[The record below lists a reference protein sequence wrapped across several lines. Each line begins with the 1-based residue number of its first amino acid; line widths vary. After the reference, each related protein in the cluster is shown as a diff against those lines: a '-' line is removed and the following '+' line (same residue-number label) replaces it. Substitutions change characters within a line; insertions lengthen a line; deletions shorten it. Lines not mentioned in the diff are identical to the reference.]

1 MSTITMKRTL
11 ASVAVSFGLSLA
23 AASSGEAAEATSPP
37 ELEWSF
43 NGLFGTFDRASAQ
56 RGLEVYK
63 QVCASCHGMD
73 LLPYRALSGICL
85 TAEQIEA
92 LAESH
97 EVQACCT
104 DEGEPF
110 TRPAKPADKFV
121 SPYPNPE
128 AARFANNGALPPD
141 LTLIN
146 KARVGGADYVHAVL
160 VGYQETPPEDVTLMP
175 GMYYNKYFPGHQ
187 IGMPPPLSDGLVT
200 YSDGTEATVDQQ
212 ARDVTT
218 FLAWAAEPETEQRR
232 SMGVKVLL
240 FLIVLTAFLYV
251 LKRKIWADVH

>member
-1 MSTITMKRTL
+1 MSPMKHVL
-11 ASVAVSFGLSLA
+11 ATVAVSFGLSFGA
-23 AASSGEAAEATSPP
+23 INGGQAAEATPLP
-37 ELEWSF
+37 ELDWSF
-43 NGLFGTFDRASAQ
+43 NGLFGTFDRPSAQ

-73 LLPYRALSGICL
+73 LLPYRALTGIGL
-85 TAEQIEA
+85 TSEQVEA

-104 DEGEPF
+104 DEGESF
-110 TRPAKPADKFV
+110 TRPAKPSDRFV

-146 KARVGGADYVHAVL
+146 KARVGGADYLHAVL
-160 VGYQETPPEDVTLMP
+160 TGYEETPPEGVTLMP

-212 ARDVTT
+212 ARDVVT
-218 FLAWAAEPETEQRR
+218 FLAWAAEPETEERR
-232 SMGVKVLL
+232 AMGVKVLL
-240 FLIVLTAFLYV
+240 FLIVLTAFLYA

>member
-1 MSTITMKRTL
+1 MSTMKRTL
-11 ASVAVSFGLSLA
+11 ASLAVSIGLAFA
-23 AASSGEAAEATSPP
+23 AIDAGEAAEATAPP
-37 ELEWSF
+37 ELDWSF
-43 NGLFGTFDRASAQ
+43 NGMFGTFDRASAQ

-73 LLPYRALSGICL
+73 LLAYRSLTGIGLS
-85 TAEQIEA
+85 AEQIEA

-97 EVQACCT
+97 EVQTCCT
-104 DEGEPF
+104 EEGEPF
-110 TRPAKPADKFV
+110 TRPGKPADRFV
-121 SPYPNPE
+121 SPYPNE
-128 AARFANNGALPPD
+128 QAARFANNGALPPD

-160 VGYQETPPEDVTLMP
+160 VGYEDPPPEGVSLMP
-175 GMYYNKYFPGHQ
+175 GMYYNEYFPGHQ
-187 IGMPPPLSDGLVT
+187 IGMPPPLSDGVVT

-218 FLAWAAEPETEQRR
+218 FLAWAAEPETEERR
-232 SMGVKVLL
+232 AMGVKVLL
-240 FLIVLTAFLYV
+240 FLIVLTAFLYA